1 MFRQVV
7 SPPQS
12 SSIVVPL
19 PATSTGSTYTCACV
33 TKYPRTHHEGSR
45 WRGFVT
51 KFVLSVRMYECA
63 YLCCGCA
70 GVRLRAFTRWHGCA
84 CGCACGLMYPYRC
97 VQINVAC
104 FVVLEDA
111 CCSHRFRYASRR
123 EPTLHL
129 QCARRQRKSE
139 RCHEC
144 SKSRAYL
151 GKSSAASTATREAH
165 WICVGG
171 GGGTNRNSALCHT
184 IVEPSR
190 GTYFAKRL
198 VYLIYI
204 GTVWNKDGR

>member
-1 MFRQVV
+1 M
-7 SPPQS
+7 
-12 SSIVVPL
+12 
-19 PATSTGSTYTCACV
+19 
-33 TKYPRTHHEGSR
+33 
-45 WRGFVT
+45 
-51 KFVLSVRMYECA
+51 SVRICV
-63 YLCCGCA
+63 A
-70 GVRLRAFTRWHGCA
+70 GVRVCVCVRSRGCA

>member
-1 MFRQVV
+1 M
-7 SPPQS
+7 
-12 SSIVVPL
+12 
-19 PATSTGSTYTCACV
+19 
-33 TKYPRTHHEGSR
+33 
-45 WRGFVT
+45 
-51 KFVLSVRMYECA
+51 SVRICV
-63 YLCCGCA
+63 A
-70 GVRLRAFTRWHGCA
+70 GVQVCVCVRSRGCA

-171 GGGTNRNSALCHT
+171 GVGGRTVTLLFATRSLSPAAARTSPSVSCTLFILAQFGIKTVGEVNVRCT
-184 IVEPSR
+184 IYSKVHASIQQ
-190 GTYFAKRL
+190 L
-198 VYLIYI
+198 HV
-204 GTVWNKDGR
+204 